1 MKCDFHTHTNHSDG
15 SYSAKE
21 LVAAAKEKNLIIAL
35 TDHNTVTG
43 LSEFLSEAARLG
55 VTAIGGSELTTEYKG
70 REFHLI
76 GLFIKP
82 EHYDELE
89 SLCQRFLHMKQQSNI
104 DLVNKLCDL
113 GYKLDFEKIKSR
125 NVKGN
130 VNRAHI
136 AAELVENGYVS
147 SVKEAFSTL
156 LEERCGLYTP
166 AKRLEL
172 RDGISFLNSIGAISI
187 LAHPLKDISYDE
199 LRNMLYEIKDA
210 GLLGIETMHSS
221 YSDED
226 IAVSKEFAKE
236 FGLLESGGSDF
247 HGLVKPDVELGV
259 GKGNLNITEEYYQK
273 LLDAIN

>member
-21 LVAAAKEKNLIIAL
+21 LVAAAKERNLIIAL

-82 EHYDELE
+82 EYYDELE

-156 LEERCGLYTP
+156 LEERCGLYNP

-172 RDGISFLNSIGAISI
+172 RDGISFLNSIGAVSI
-187 LAHPLKDISYDE
+187 LAHPLKELSYDQ
-199 LRNMLYEIKDA
+199 LRQLLREIKDA

-259 GKGNLNITEEYYQK
+259 GKGNIDISEEYYQK
-273 LLDAIN
+273 LLNSI